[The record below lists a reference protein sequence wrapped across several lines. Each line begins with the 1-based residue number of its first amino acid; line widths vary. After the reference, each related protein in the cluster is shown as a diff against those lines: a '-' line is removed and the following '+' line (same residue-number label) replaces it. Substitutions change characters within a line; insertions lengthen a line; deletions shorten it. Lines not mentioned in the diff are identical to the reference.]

1 MIWGGAD
8 VIIEIKCTINV
19 ISLNHPKTI
28 PTLVC
33 RKIVFYETHPW
44 GCWKSQV
51 LPPIFQ
57 EKGFHKGVNV
67 SRENLGAIWE
77 SVHHTSFGSSLS
89 SRRMASPCFCLSCY
103 SPMHLTSKQ
112 NFHYSPRCQG
122 FWRTTSLTR
131 WKVELWLRESVQNTN
146 TSGLWYW
153 ASALVGNFTNAMTK
167 HALNI
172 CCGSVSVTKWSRAWA
187 CSQTAWMW
195 ILFLS

>member
-1 MIWGGAD
+1 MQGSPNPRPWTSTGHHTGQHICPQPLGLTTQLRTQSQSRRWASEWSFIC
-8 VIIEIKCTINV
+8 VYSHSPLLTLLHYHNVIIIEIKCTINV

-122 FWRTTSLTR
+122 FWRMSCTPWQL
-131 WKVELWLRESVQNTN
+131 L
-146 TSGLWYW
+146 
-153 ASALVGNFTNAMTK
+153 
-167 HALNI
+167 
-172 CCGSVSVTKWSRAWA
+172 
-187 CSQTAWMW
+187 
-195 ILFLS
+195 